1 MEVLNRREGIV
12 ETLGSYLRKER
23 EARNFSLEEISSSTK
38 IRKGIL
44 SAIENDD
51 YTLLPPPVF
60 VKGFLRAYA
69 NYLGLDCGEVMKKY
83 KEVAGRYAE
92 EEEEVGQQKRGRPFL
107 KAFSIPLA
115 AIGIVLLVI
124 VYLIST
130 RPSQTAKK
138 EEAVSPPQSAAV
150 PEKKS
155 AETPAEPVSV
165 PEKIKEQEPPSV
177 FSQQGSGI
185 TVAEGSEVKK
195 LNLVFK
201 VREET
206 WVGFRLDDE
215 KSSQVLLQAGGSYVL
230 RADRIIRL
238 KIGNAGGVALFFNE
252 KELPGQ
258 GTSGEV
264 VRLTLTEEGVSKQAN
279 YEQLY

>member
-1 MEVLNRREGIV
+1 MEGLNRREGIV

-23 EARNFSLEEISSSTK
+23 EARNFSLEEISSAIK

-69 NYLGLDCGEVMKKY
+69 NHIGLDCGEVMRKY
-83 KEVAGRYAE
+83 KEGAGRYAE
-92 EEEEVGQQKRGRPFL
+92 EEEEVGQQKQDRPFL
-107 KAFSIPLA
+107 RTFLIPLA

-124 VYLIST
+124 VYFVST

-138 EEAVSPPQSAAV
+138 GETVFPTQTTAVS
-150 PEKKS
+150 EKKN
-155 AETPAEPVSV
+155 AEMPAEPVPV
-165 PEKIKEQEPPSV
+165 KEKIKEQEQPSV
-177 FSQQGSGI
+177 FSQKESGI

-201 VREET
+201 AREET
-206 WVGFRLDDE
+206 WVGFRSDDE
-215 KSSQVLLQAGGSYVL
+215 KSSQILLQAGDSYVL
-230 RADRIIRL
+230 RADKIIRL
-238 KIGNAGGVALFFNE
+238 KIGNAGGVDLSFNG
-252 KELPGQ
+252 KELPSPGK
-258 GTSGEV
+258 SGEI
-264 VRLTLTEEGVSKQAN
+264 VRLMLTEEGLSRQAS
-279 YEQLY
+279 YEQSY

>member
-1 MEVLNRREGIV
+1 MEGLNRREGIV

-23 EARNFSLEEISSSTK
+23 EARNFSLEEISSAIK

-69 NYLGLDCGEVMKKY
+69 NHIGLDCGEVMKKY

-92 EEEEVGQQKRGRPFL
+92 EEEEVGQQKRERPFL

-124 VYLIST
+124 VYFIST
-130 RPSQTAKK
+130 RPSPSAKK
-138 EEAVSPPQSAAV
+138 EEAVSPPQSTAV
-150 PEKKS
+150 SEKKS

-165 PEKIKEQEPPSV
+165 PEKVKEQESPSV
-177 FSQQGSGI
+177 FSQKESGI
-185 TVAEGSEVKK
+185 AVAEGSEVKK

-201 VREET
+201 AREET
-206 WVGFRLDDE
+206 WVGFRSDDE
-215 KSSQVLLQAGGSYVL
+215 KSSQILLRSGDSYVL
-230 RADRIIRL
+230 RADKIIRL
-238 KIGNAGGVALFFNE
+238 KIGNAGGVDLSFNG
-252 KELPGQ
+252 KTLPGQ

>member
-1 MEVLNRREGIV
+1 MEVLNRRDGIV
-12 ETLGSYLRKER
+12 DTLGSYLKKER
-23 EARNFSLEEISSSTK
+23 EARNFSLEEISSAIK

-44 SAIENDD
+44 SAIEKDD

-69 NYLGLDCGEVMKKY
+69 NHLGLDCGEVMRKY
-83 KEVAGRYAE
+83 KEGAGRYAE